1 MNANQFARLW
11 VVADLA
17 DWRVY
22 EGREPFY
29 VSHPQL
35 SRVLCT
41 YYTCFAVRPYDW
53 LTWLPPNDRRSTDK
67 PSVPKYLLYF
77 TYIGS
82 KPLELWP
89 NEKLRDRKK

>member
-1 MNANQFARLW
+1 MACELSGTWLCAASMLRVGLLQYLEEPGEQHTWKHQFADNTRNFAPVNVNQFARLW

-17 DWRVY
+17 DWQVY

-41 YYTCFAVRPYDW
+41 TCM
-53 LTWLPPNDRRSTDK
+53 
-67 PSVPKYLLYF
+67 
-77 TYIGS
+77 
-82 KPLELWP
+82 
-89 NEKLRDRKK
+89 